1 MVSNLVEKIGKYH
14 QNTEAI
20 AAKKANSSNFFI
32 LPTVLQDHT
41 ALQLVEMLI
50 NQVWTN

>member
-1 MVSNLVEKIGKYH
+1 MDLVENIGKYH

-20 AAKKANSSNFFI
+20 AAKKAYSSNFYF
-32 LPTVLQDHT
+32 LPSVLQDHA
-41 ALQLVEMLI
+41 ALQLVEMFI